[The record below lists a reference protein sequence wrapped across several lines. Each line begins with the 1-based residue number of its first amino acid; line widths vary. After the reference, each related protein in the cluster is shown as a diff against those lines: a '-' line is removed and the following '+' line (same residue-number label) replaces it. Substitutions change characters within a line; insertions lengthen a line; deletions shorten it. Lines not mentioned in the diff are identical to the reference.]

1 MGMGGGGDRGSVN
14 ADINVTPMADV
25 MLVMLI
31 IFMVVTPMLQKG
43 APVDLPKTKNPLE
56 MSEADKDDAIR
67 VGIARDGKFYLGTE
81 RIVVDDLAGKVTELL
96 ASREGDKTV
105 YVKADARASY
115 GDVVKVVDAIRT
127 AGVDRVGLLSEK
139 LDEEV
144 KR

>member
-1 MGMGGGGDRGSVN
+1 MGMGGGGDRGAVN

-43 APVDLPKTKNPLE
+43 APVELPRTKNPLD
-56 MSEADKDDAIR
+56 MSDADKDDAIR

-81 RIVVDDLAGKVTELL
+81 RIVVDDLSQKVTEILS
-96 ASREGDKTV
+96 SREGDKTV
-105 YVKADARASY
+105 YVKADQRASY

-144 KR
+144 RK

>member
-43 APVDLPKTKNPLE
+43 APVELPRTKNPLD
-56 MSEADKDDAIR
+56 MSDADKDDAIR

-81 RIVVDDLAGKVTELL
+81 RIVVEDLSQKVTDLL
-96 ASREGDKTV
+96 SSREGDKTV

-144 KR
+144 RK

>member
-1 MGMGGGGDRGSVN
+1 MGMGGGGERGAVN
-14 ADINVTPMADV
+14 AEINVTPMADV

-43 APVDLPKTKNPLE
+43 APVELAKTRNALE

-81 RIVVDDLAGKVTELL
+81 RIDVDSLAGKVTEVL

-105 YVKADARASY
+105 YVKADARASF

-144 KR
+144 RK